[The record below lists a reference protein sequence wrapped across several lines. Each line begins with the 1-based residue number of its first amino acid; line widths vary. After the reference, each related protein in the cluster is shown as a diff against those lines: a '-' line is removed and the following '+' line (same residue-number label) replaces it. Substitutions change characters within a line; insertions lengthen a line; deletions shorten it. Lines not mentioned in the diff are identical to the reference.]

1 MTDKN
6 IELITEAL
14 HIADA
19 VRIISDDVS
28 NELYHHIKN
37 DPKSIIK
44 DNKNLYKFGHFE
56 YNDYGIGFTVQWQCY
71 NFKSKEEL
79 NSSNINMSCSFV
91 SAKKTINIKIVTIN
105 LMANLKWIE
114 ESIQHEISHMF
125 EFYKMGAF
133 GKNKQISQNYETAA
147 NILINKPQS
156 QITYD
161 VAVIIYNSPKTEQN
175 AMANGAY
182 KYLMLSDDY
191 FFQFKNAIRQTE
203 IYHYFNEVSNA
214 LEHLSQY
221 NCTENA
227 IIDALKPY
235 DKLSFQQ
242 LLKMAKK
249 TKERM
254 AWLIGRIMSKAMN
267 DYKEKYGIRQQ
278 ITHETIEY
286 AKRRESLR
294 KKIIE
299 SIYKGTKLWKE

>member
-1 MTDKN
+1 MNDNNK
-6 IELITEAL
+6 LITEAL
-14 HIADA
+14 HIADT
-19 VRIISDDVS
+19 VRLISDDVA
-28 NELYHHIKN
+28 NELYYHIKN

-44 DNKNLYKFGHFE
+44 DNKNLYKFGQFE
-56 YNDYGIGFTVQWQCY
+56 HNDYGIGFTVQWQCY

-79 NSSNINMSCSFV
+79 ISSNINMSCSFV

-105 LMANLKWIE
+105 LKANRKWIE

-147 NILINKPQS
+147 KILINRNKNQL
-156 QITYD
+156 INAM
-161 VAVIIYNSPKTEQN
+161 AVIIYNSVKTEQN

-191 FFQFKNAIRQTE
+191 FFQFKNAIKQTE
-203 IYHYFNEVSNA
+203 IYHYFNDVSNA
-214 LEHLSQY
+214 LEQLSQY
-221 NCTENA
+221 NGTENA

-242 LLKMAKK
+242 LLKMAKT

-267 DYKEKYGIRQQ
+267 DYKEKYGVRQQ

-294 KKIIE
+294 EKIIE
-299 SIYKGTKLWKE
+299 SIYKDTKLWKE

>member
-6 IELITEAL
+6 IKLITEAL

-19 VRIISDDVS
+19 VKIISDDVT
-28 NELYHHIKN
+28 NELYYQIKN
-37 DPKSIIK
+37 APKSIIK

-71 NFKSKEEL
+71 NFKNKEEF

-105 LMANLKWIE
+105 LMANRKWIE

-147 NILINKPQS
+147 KILINKPQS
-156 QITYD
+156 QIRYD

-214 LEHLSQY
+214 LEQLSQY

-227 IIDALKPY
+227 IIYALKPY
-235 DKLSFQQ
+235 DKLSLQQ

-254 AWLIGRIMSKAMN
+254 AWLIGRVIVKAMN

>member
-1 MTDKN
+1 MSDN
-6 IELITEAL
+6 NNLITEAL
-14 HIADA
+14 HIADT
-19 VRIISDDVS
+19 VRIISDDVA
-28 NELYHHIKN
+28 NELYYHIKN

-56 YNDYGIGFTVQWQCY
+56 HNDYGIGFTVQWQCY
-71 NFKSKEEL
+71 NFKNKEEF

-105 LMANLKWIE
+105 LVANRKWIE

-133 GKNKQISQNYETAA
+133 GKNKQRSQNYETAA
-147 NILINKPQS
+147 KILINQNKS
-156 QITYD
+156 QLINSI
-161 VAVIIYNSPKTEQN
+161 AVIIYNSVKMEQN

-182 KYLMLSDDY
+182 KFLMLSDDY
-191 FFQFKNAIRQTE
+191 FFQFKNAIKQTE
-203 IYHYFNEVSNA
+203 IYHYFNDVSNA
-214 LEHLSQY
+214 LEQLSQY
-221 NCTENA
+221 NCTEKA

-242 LLKMAKK
+242 LLKIAKK

-267 DYKEKYGIRQQ
+267 DYKEKYGVQEQ
-278 ITHETIEY
+278 ITHETIDY
-286 AKRRESLR
+286 AKRNESLR
-294 KKIIE
+294 EKIIE
-299 SIYKGTKLWKE
+299 SVYKGTNLWKE

>member
-1 MTDKN
+1 MSDN
-6 IELITEAL
+6 NNLITEAL
-14 HIADA
+14 HIADT
-19 VRIISDDVS
+19 VRIISDDVA
-28 NELYHHIKN
+28 NELLYHIKN

-56 YNDYGIGFTVQWQCY
+56 HNDYGIGFTVQWQCY
-71 NFKSKEEL
+71 NFKTKEEF

-105 LMANLKWIE
+105 LVANRKWIE

-147 NILINKPQS
+147 KILINQNKS
-156 QITYD
+156 QLINAI
-161 VAVIIYNSPKTEQN
+161 AVIIYNSVKTEQN

-191 FFQFKNAIRQTE
+191 FFQFKNAIKQTE
-203 IYHYFNEVSNA
+203 IYHYFNDVSNA
-214 LEHLSQY
+214 LEQLSQY
-221 NCTENA
+221 NCTEKA

-254 AWLIGRIMSKAMN
+254 AWLIGRVVVKAMN
-267 DYKEKYGIRQQ
+267 DYKEKYGIQQQ
-278 ITHETIEY
+278 ITHETIKY

-299 SIYKGTKLWKE
+299 SIYKDTKLWKE